1 MRESVDSFP
10 NYLQLL
16 LQFDCTSDVW
26 KWIHKIAFKAASS
39 ESWGGGGISIPSEI
53 NWSWRDLRALKNQVV
68 GITSGIQNQDLHL
81 LEVLTVFPF
90 LPSSSSLCAEKSST
104 WAVRPRFGYEENA
117 SASRCRENVDE
128 LACLEYFEISG
139 LHSHKTDMELGLL
152 TF

>member
-16 LQFDCTSDVW
+16 LQ
-26 KWIHKIAFKAASS
+26 IALLMS
-39 ESWGGGGISIPSEI
+39 ENEYIKLPSRLQVLNLGGGGGISIPSEI